1 MFTLTK
7 IHTISMI
14 LKSTMLARNPSL
26 LPWLFTVSFI
36 LITFLPRS
44 LDDTMFMD
52 GLVYASIARNMAIG
66 IGSFWKPFFAESFW
80 LPYDNGPFFFGH
92 PPLQF
97 WLQSLLFRMMGDSTA
112 VENIYN
118 LLILISSILVIV
130 KIWHKL
136 FEEQAELQS
145 YSWLPI
151 LCWYALVIV
160 YYSIPNNF
168 LDSTMA
174 LFCML
179 SCYFQLLFLKQKGKI
194 SMLNAWPLVA
204 AGACIFLACLTKGP
218 VGLYPLA
225 FSMTYIV
232 VYDKL
237 QFKEGI
243 KITAIL
249 LSTFLVLLL
258 ATLTYKPAYAFLS
271 AYFEGQV
278 VQALLQKREKSDEGH
293 FYLLTE
299 LFRNLYPHLAAL
311 AGLYVLCLLLKIKTA
326 LSHELVKI
334 IQVTLLVA
342 GSAILPM
349 LLSIKQYPHYLLPS
363 LPFVAILF
371 AALFV
376 EKVRAIITLRR
387 SWSIAAFGAGIV
399 CSWIITDFKLNNL
412 EGNMMAANAEEIKH
426 YVMPTD
432 EIGICQELYGLPD
445 VHAYLQ
451 RYNRLSL
458 TTETQNARY
467 VLADSH
473 CLHDFDLRKN
483 KIVTLEGDF
492 FLVIKNSDAHRQ
504 HALYQTKKRKN
515 TAHNTRQGHN

>member
-1 MFTLTK
+1 
-7 IHTISMI
+7 MI
-14 LKSTMLARNPSL
+14 LKSTLRVRNSSL

-52 GLVYASIARNMAIG
+52 GLVYASIARNMAMG

-80 LPYDNGPFFFGH
+80 LPYDNVAFFYGH

-97 WLQSLLFRMMGDSTA
+97 WLQSFLFRLMGDSLV

-118 LLILISSILVIV
+118 LIILISSVFSIV
-130 KIWHKL
+130 KIWQKF
-136 FEEQAELQS
+136 FEEKAELRS
-145 YSWLPI
+145 YSWLPV

-168 LDSTMA
+168 LDSTLA

-179 SCYFQLLFLKQKGKI
+179 SCYFQLLFLKQKRKESI
-194 SMLNAWPLVA
+194 LNAWPLAA
-204 AGACIFLACLTKGP
+204 AGVCIYLACLTKGP

-225 FSMTYIV
+225 FSMIYIV
-232 VYDKL
+232 VYDRL

-243 KITAIL
+243 KITAIVL
-249 LSTFLVLLL
+249 ATFIVLLL
-258 ATLTYKPAYAFLS
+258 ATLAYKPAYAFLS
-271 AYFEGQV
+271 VYFEGQV
-278 VQALLQKREKSDEGH
+278 VQALLQKREKSEEGH
-293 FYLLTE
+293 LYLLAE
-299 LFRNLYPHLAAL
+299 LFRNLYPHLTAL
-311 AGLYVLCLLLKIKTA
+311 AGLYAVCFLFKIKTA
-326 LSHELVKI
+326 VSSEAVKI
-334 IQVTLLVA
+334 VQVTLLVA

-349 LLSIKQYPHYLLPS
+349 LVSIKQYPHYLLPS
-363 LPFVAILF
+363 LPFVAMLF
-371 AALFV
+371 AALYV
-376 EKVRAIITLRR
+376 EKVHAIITLKIK
-387 SWSIAAFGAGIV
+387 WSVVAFGAGIV
-399 CSWIITDFKLNNL
+399 CCWIVTDYKLNHL

-458 TTETQNARY
+458 TTKTQHVKY

-483 KIVTLEGDF
+483 KIVTLEGDL
-492 FLVIKNSDAHRQ
+492 FLVIKNPDALRQ
-504 HALYQTKKRKN
+504 HAVYQTKRRKN
-515 TAHNTRQGHN
+515 TVANTRQGHN